1 MRREWVKT
9 KTTLPPMQEQAQ
21 PTNPFA
27 WSPGPQT
34 IVANHRRNSIELPAS
49 LRANRNELAE
59 ASPPRRGGQPSQ
71 RVIVGGR

>member
-1 MRREWVKT
+1 MRREWVEDDT
-9 KTTLPPMQEQAQ
+9 PAHAGTGAADEPVCVEPR
-21 PTNPFA
+21 
-27 WSPGPQT
+27 PQT
-34 IVANHRRNSIELPAS
+34 IVANHGRNCIELPAS